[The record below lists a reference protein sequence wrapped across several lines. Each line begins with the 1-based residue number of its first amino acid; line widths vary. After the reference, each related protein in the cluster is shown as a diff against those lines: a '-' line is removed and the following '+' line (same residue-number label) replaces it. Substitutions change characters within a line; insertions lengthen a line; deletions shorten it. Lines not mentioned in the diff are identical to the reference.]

1 MAATFAHMSTISP
14 PRLTRQFQLASDPG
28 LHHPPVLCC
37 RETNLLPSLNAFL
50 FSLYE
55 RYTLLCDLSSGNL
68 ARQGFPISRK
78 TPRPL
83 PPPGN
88 TTSMKNRGVGDEN
101 WKALPCNWSLR
112 STHKSK
118 TLLCW
123 LAATSIDVRGEST
136 SELTR
141 CQARSIYEWM
151 TYGYRA
157 V

>member
-37 RETNLLPSLNAFL
+37 RETNLLPSLNAFV

-55 RYTLLCDLSSGNL
+55 RYTLLYDLSSGNL

-83 PPPGN
+83 PSPGN
-88 TTSMKNRGVGDEN
+88 TTPMKNRELAMIASRACSPIDKLTELYR
-101 WKALPCNWSLR
+101 ALRVYVNCFQLTEAASPA
-112 STHKSK
+112 
-118 TLLCW
+118 TLAYAARTLTESA
-123 LAATSIDVRGEST
+123 LAA
-136 SELTR
+136 R
-141 CQARSIYEWM
+141 CHIC
-151 TYGYRA
+151 
-157 V
+157 